1 MFLCFLKARFQGLSL
16 FWCYPKAPLDFVGL
30 AAIITFVLFLGV
42 VMGKWFQ
49 ALIPVKFALALN
61 FKLPFLGESRG
72 LLGHCCL
79 FQS

>member
-1 MFLCFLKARFQGLSL
+1 MLSQVAVDGSSGL
-16 FWCYPKAPLDFVGL
+16 
-30 AAIITFVLFLGV
+30 AIITFVRFLGV
-42 VMGKWFQ
+42 TLGKWFQ
-49 ALIPVKFALALN
+49 TLIPVKFALALN